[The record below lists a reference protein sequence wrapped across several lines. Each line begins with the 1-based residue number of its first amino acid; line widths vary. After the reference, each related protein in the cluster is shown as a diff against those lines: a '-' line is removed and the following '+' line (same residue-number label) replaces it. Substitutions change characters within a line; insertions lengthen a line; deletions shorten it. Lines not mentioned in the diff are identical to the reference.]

1 MRKADKKR
9 AEDFVQLL
17 ERAHEEI
24 KHVLEIKNHQAAMD
38 LLEECQS
45 CVIRLGE
52 LIEREEGEEA
62 AAIPPLEDYCELVY
76 QSYEEIR
83 QRMDVNG
90 SRVYKFL
97 NKASIR
103 MKNSI
108 RNDIPVQKEIVFL
121 PYKASM
127 WDSMESIWKAAEE
140 DPSCDAYVVPIP
152 YYDRNPDGSFRD
164 IHYEGEQYPND
175 VPITD
180 YREYDFAARQPDMIV
195 IHNPYDDCNYVT
207 SVQAFFYSKNLKQYT
222 EKLVYVP
229 YFILGEVDPDNAD
242 EVKGMEHFCTVPG
255 VFNADQVI
263 VQSEKMRKVYID
275 VLTRYAGKDTKKY
288 WEQKVHGLGS
298 PKMDKVD
305 RTRKEDLEI
314 PDNWLKIIK
323 KPDGTWKKIIFYN
336 TCIVALLDQNEKML
350 EKIEAVFRIFQENK
364 DEVTLLWRP
373 HPLIRATIESMRPQ
387 LWLSYKKLMHKYIEE
402 GWGIYDDSADLNRA
416 IAVSDAYYGDAS
428 SVAQLCTEAGM
439 PVLLQ
444 NADV

>member
-1 MRKADKKR
+1 M
-9 AEDFVQLL
+9 
-17 ERAHEEI
+17 
-24 KHVLEIKNHQAAMD
+24 
-38 LLEECQS
+38 
-45 CVIRLGE
+45 
-52 LIEREEGEEA
+52 
-62 AAIPPLEDYCELVY
+62 
-76 QSYEEIR
+76 
-83 QRMDVNG
+83 
-90 SRVYKFL
+90 
-97 NKASIR
+97 
-103 MKNSI
+103 
-108 RNDIPVQKEIVFL
+108 
-121 PYKASM
+121 
-127 WDSMESIWKAAEE
+127 
-140 DPSCDAYVVPIP
+140 
-152 YYDRNPDGSFRD
+152 
-164 IHYEGEQYPND
+164 
-175 VPITD
+175 
-180 YREYDFAARQPDMIV
+180 
-195 IHNPYDDCNYVT
+195 
-207 SVQAFFYSKNLKQYT
+207 
-222 EKLVYVP
+222 
-229 YFILGEVDPDNAD
+229 GEVDPDNAD

-373 HPLIRATIESMRPQ
+373 HPLIRATIDSMRPQ

-428 SVAQLCTEAGM
+428 SVVQLCTEAGM